1 MRYGECTVSP
11 KNCSLAYDVEEDFMD
26 KIPSS
31 IDEMGSSLKVVSH
44 KRFVENSSLEELV
57 FVKGRINVSF

>member
-1 MRYGECTVSP
+1 MSP
-11 KNCSLAYDVEEDFMD
+11 KHCSLAYDVEEDFLD
-26 KIPSS
+26 KVPGS
-31 IDEMGSSLKVVSH
+31 DEMGSSLKVVSH